1 LAEVP
6 DPPIEVRGHTDSAGP
21 AGPNQALSEE
31 RAAAVVDELVA
42 RGVPEDR
49 LTATGAGETEPI
61 APNDTEE
68 GRARNRRIEL
78 IVREGG

>member
-1 LAEVP
+1 
-6 DPPIEVRGHTDSAGP
+6 
-21 AGPNQALSEE
+21 
-31 RAAAVVDELVA
+31 VVDELVA

-61 APNDTEE
+61 GPNDTEE

-78 IVREGG
+78 IVGEGG